1 MQNHL
6 KTETSPY
13 LLQHA
18 SNPVAWYPWGE
29 KALTLAKQQDKPILL
44 SIGYSACHWCHVMA
58 HESFEDADVA
68 AVMNAHFI
76 NIKVDREER
85 PDIDQIY
92 QTAHSMLSQKSGGW
106 PLTVFLTP
114 NQEPYFTGTYFP
126 KTSRYQLPGFAE
138 LIPRVAAF
146 YHERKN
152 DLAVQNTQLADALKR
167 TIPAPSNTLSANE
180 STLKLAFTSLE
191 SSFDFEHGGFGSAP
205 KFPNSADIT
214 LLLHQASSRS
224 DASSRSNAEIR
235 DEASP
240 LPKQAENM
248 ALQMLSAMANG
259 GIYDQIGGGFCRYSV
274 DERWNIPH
282 FEKMLYDN
290 GQLLFLY
297 SDGWQISK
305 NRHYQQVIEETV
317 AWLTREMT
325 DKNGAF
331 YSSLDADSLDAN
343 GHLEEG
349 AFYVWQPNEVKA
361 LLTPVEFAVASSCF
375 GFDRAANFE
384 NPHSGYAGWHPYLA
398 RLPEQDEL
406 ESDEIVTLINA
417 RAKLFEAREKRI
429 RPGRDDKILTSWNA
443 LAVKG
448 LARAGRVFNRPD
460 WVKLAQNA
468 VDFIHDN
475 MWIKGQLL
483 ATCKDDGQGNYH
495 AHLNAYLDDYAYLID
510 ALIELV
516 QADYRPQ
523 DLEFAEDLAEALLEN
538 FEAEDGGF
546 YFTSHSHETLI
557 HRPKQGYDNA
567 TPNGN
572 GIAAVA
578 LQKLGHI
585 LGEPRY
591 LQAAERTLKAFDSN
605 LENNPAACATLCHAL
620 EEFLIP
626 PTMVIV
632 RGEANK
638 MAAWREVMNQTYYPH
653 HLFFYLDESI
663 ADLPPTLQRNLTD
676 DVNAWVCKGV
686 VCSSS
691 VNDLRGIVKTL

>member
-1 MQNHL
+1 MSNKL
-6 KTETSPY
+6 AGETSPY

-18 SNPVAWYPWGE
+18 SNPVEWYPWGE
-29 KALTLAKQQDKPILL
+29 QALAIAREQDKPILL

-92 QTAHSMLSQKSGGW
+92 QTAHSMLSNKSGGW

-126 KTSRYQLPGFAE
+126 KSAKYQLPGFAD

-146 YHERKN
+146 YHERKD
-152 DLAVQNTQLADALKR
+152 DLAVQNSQLADALKR
-167 TIPAPSNTLSANE
+167 TIPAPSSTLSASE

-205 KFPNSADIT
+205 KFPNPADIT
-214 LLLHQASSRS
+214 LLLHQAVGRS
-224 DASSRSNAEIR
+224 DDSSRSNGENR
-235 DEASP
+235 DETS
-240 LPKQAENM
+240 LLQKQAQAM

-259 GIYDQIGGGFCRYSV
+259 GIYDQLGGGFCRYSV

-297 SDGWQISK
+297 CDGWQISK
-305 NRHYQQVIEETV
+305 NPRYQQIVEETV
-317 AWLTREMT
+317 AWLVREMT
-325 DKNGAF
+325 DKEGAF
-331 YSSLDADSLDAN
+331 YSSLDADSMDEH
-343 GHLEEG
+343 GHSEEG
-349 AFYVWQPNEVKA
+349 AFYVWQPDEVKA
-361 LLTPVEFAVASSCF
+361 LLTPEEFAVASSCF

-384 NPHSGYAGWHPYLA
+384 GVAWNPYLA
-398 RLPEQDEL
+398 RLPEHDDIANL
-406 ESDEIVTLINA
+406 MNA
-417 RAKLFEAREKRI
+417 QTKLFEAREKRT

-443 LAVKG
+443 LAIKG

-460 WVKLAQNA
+460 WIKLAQSA
-468 VDFIHDN
+468 VDFIREKLWVND
-475 MWIKGQLL
+475 QLL
-483 ATCKDDGQGNYH
+483 ATCKSVIGKDDGSGNYN
-495 AHLNAYLDDYAYLID
+495 AHLNAYLDDYAFLLD
-510 ALIELV
+510 ALVECM
-516 QADYRPQ
+516 QANYRAE
-523 DLEFAEDLAEALLEN
+523 DLAFAEDLAEALLEN
-538 FEAEDGGF
+538 FESEDGGF

-591 LQAAERTLKAFDSN
+591 LQAAERTLKAFDSSMA
-605 LENNPAACATLCHAL
+605 NNPAACATLCHAL
-620 EEFLIP
+620 EEFLTP
-626 PTMVIV
+626 PTMVII
-632 RGEANK
+632 RGEAK
-638 MAAWREVMNQTYYPH
+638 QMAAWHDAINQHYYPH
-653 HLFFYLDESI
+653 HLFFYLDDS
-663 ADLPPTLQRNLTD
+663 AKNLPQTLQRIFTKE
-676 DVNAWVCKGV
+676 VNAWVCKGV
-686 VCSSS
+686 VCEPRS
-691 VNDLRGIVKTL
+691 NKLQLLLKNL

>member
-1 MQNHL
+1 MQNQL

-18 SNPVAWYPWGE
+18 SNPVEWYPWGE
-29 KALTLAKQQDKPILL
+29 QALTLAREQDKPILL

-58 HESFEDADVA
+58 HESFEDDAVA
-68 AVMNAHFI
+68 AIMNAHFI

-126 KTSRYQLPGFAE
+126 KTPRYQLPGFAD

-146 YHERKN
+146 YHERKD
-152 DLAVQNTQLADALKR
+152 DLSAQNAQLADALKR
-167 TIPAPSNTLSANE
+167 TNPAPSNVLSASE
-180 STLKLAFTSLE
+180 STLKLGFQSLE

-205 KFPNSADIT
+205 KFPNPADIT
-214 LLLHQASSRS
+214 LLLHA
-224 DASSRSNAEIR
+224 AKAGN
-235 DEASP
+235 
-240 LPKQAENM
+240 KQAESM

-297 SDGWQISK
+297 ADAWQISK
-305 NRHYQQVIEETV
+305 DGRYQQVIEETIT
-317 AWLTREMT
+317 WLVREMR

-331 YSSLDADSLDAN
+331 YSSLDADSRDAH
-343 GHLEEG
+343 GHSEEG
-349 AFYVWQPNEVKA
+349 AFYVWQPDEVKA
-361 LLTPVEFAVASSCF
+361 LLTSDEFIVASRVF
-375 GFDRAANFE
+375 GFDRAPNFE
-384 NPHSGYAGWHPYLA
+384 GEAWHAYIAIAPSA
-398 RLPEQDEL
+398 EDEL
-406 ESDEIVTLINA
+406 LLKSA
-417 RAKLFEAREKRI
+417 QKKLFAAREKRA

-443 LAVKG
+443 LAIKG

-460 WVKLAQNA
+460 WTKLAQNA
-468 VDFIHDN
+468 VDFIHKK
-475 MWIKGQLL
+475 MWVNEQLL
-483 ATCKDDGQGNYH
+483 ATCKDDGNGNYH
-495 AHLNAYLDDYAYLID
+495 AHLNAYLDDYAFLLD
-510 ALIELV
+510 ALIELL

-523 DLEFAEDLAEALLEN
+523 HLEFAEDLAESLLEN
-538 FEAEDGGF
+538 FESEDGGF
-546 YFTSHSHETLI
+546 YFTSHTHETLI

-591 LQAAERTLKAFDSN
+591 LQATERTLKAFDSSIA
-605 LENNPAACATLCHAL
+605 NNPAACATLCHAL
-620 EEFLIP
+620 EEFITP
-626 PTMVIV
+626 PTMVII

-638 MAAWREVMNQTYYPH
+638 MAAWRDVINQYYYPH
-653 HLFFYLDESI
+653 HLFFYLDENAS
-663 ADLPPTLQRNLTD
+663 DLPSSLQRKFSK

-686 VCSSS
+686 VCSPS
-691 VNDLRGIVKTL
+691 VNDSREILNHL